1 MANRTRNKQISFRL
15 TENEYKAV
23 MKKIEKAGMSQQE
36 YFLKTLNSATI
47 YNTDGLKEVVPEL
60 KRVGNNLNQI
70 AKRYNEG
77 AAVPQGEWNELV
89 GGYNEIWQLLKQ
101 LIAELQSAKQ

>member
-15 TENEYKAV
+15 TENEYKSV
-23 MKKIEKAGMSQQE
+23 MKKIENSGMSQQE
-36 YFLKTLNSATI
+36 YFLKTLNSAII

-77 AAVPQGEWNELV
+77 AAVPQSEWNELV
-89 GGYNEIWQLLKQ
+89 GGYNEIWQSLRR
-101 LIAELQSAKQ
+101 LIAELR